1 MKSLGRIAVVNILV
15 ILAYSA
21 LIRLIA
27 WGGSGRGSEAGLG
40 IALMSAF
47 AVGAHVLIC
56 LVVAGVYSSDK
67 KRDLGK
73 AWLLSA
79 GVVLLVGF
87 STCLG
92 NASL

>member
-1 MKSLGRIAVVNILV
+1 MKSLGRIALINILV
-15 ILAYSA
+15 ILAYSSI
-21 LIRLIA
+21 IRLIA
-27 WGGSGRGSEAGLG
+27 WGGSRGGNEAGLG
-40 IALMSAF
+40 IAIVSALV
-47 AVGAHVLIC
+47 VGMHVLIC
-56 LVVAGVYSSDK
+56 LIGAGAYYSNK
-67 KRDLGK
+67 KKDLGK

>member
-1 MKSLGRIAVVNILV
+1 MKSLGRIAGINILV

-21 LIRLIA
+21 IILLMV
-27 WGGSGRGSEAGLG
+27 GRGSEAGMG
-40 IALMSAF
+40 IALMSAV

-56 LVVAGVYSSDK
+56 LVAAAMKFSDK
-67 KRDLGK
+67 KKELGR
-73 AWLLSA
+73 AWLLGA
-79 GVVLLVGF
+79 GIVLLVGF